1 MSATMEAPSRP
12 QPDWHSDMAGSLAA
26 RAHAIG
32 RTALAPHAD
41 AVDRE
46 ARFPAEAIAA
56 LRADGLLGA
65 LVPTS
70 LGGAG
75 ADIAAIVGVCHVLG
89 QYCAASAM
97 IYAMHQIQLACLVH
111 HGQGSPWH
119 RRMCERVAAEQ
130 LLLGSATTEG
140 ATGGDVSRSACA
152 LVWGGELFQ
161 VEKHGAVIS
170 YGDYADAI
178 MITARRNPE
187 AAAGDQS
194 LAVLLR
200 EDFALEQTA
209 GWDALGMRGTCSLT
223 YRLAGAGSSKQVLAP
238 SYAEISART
247 MLPVSHLVWA
257 ALWTGIATDAV
268 GRAQACVRAQ
278 ARQRPGTTPPGAVRL
293 SEAVTRLQQATAAV
307 AIAARNYQA
316 SLADP
321 EGPQGFSL
329 AIEMNS
335 LKTGV
340 SMASAEVVH
349 QALLICGLAGYR
361 STGPS
366 SVARHLRDV
375 HSAALMVN
383 NDRISANSAQM
394 LLMQKI
400 RTELPR

>member
-1 MSATMEAPSRP
+1 
-12 QPDWHSDMAGSLAA
+12 
-26 RAHAIG
+26 
-32 RTALAPHAD
+32 
-41 AVDRE
+41 
-46 ARFPAEAIAA
+46 
-56 LRADGLLGA
+56 
-65 LVPTS
+65 
-70 LGGAG
+70 
-75 ADIAAIVGVCHVLG
+75 
-89 QYCAASAM
+89 
-97 IYAMHQIQLACLVH
+97 
-111 HGQGSPWH
+111 
-119 RRMCERVAAEQ
+119 
-130 LLLGSATTEG
+130 
-140 ATGGDVSRSACA
+140 
-152 LVWGGELFQ
+152 
-161 VEKHGAVIS
+161 
-170 YGDYADAI
+170 
-178 MITARRNPE
+178 
-187 AAAGDQS
+187 
-194 LAVLLR
+194 
-200 EDFALEQTA
+200 
-209 GWDALGMRGTCSLT
+209 
-223 YRLAGAGSSKQVLAP
+223 
-238 SYAEISART
+238 
-247 MLPVSHLVWA
+247 
-257 ALWTGIATDAV
+257 
-268 GRAQACVRAQ
+268 
-278 ARQRPGTTPPGAVRL
+278 VRL